1 MRRFILPENANTDA
15 ISAVC
20 QDGVLTDTV
29 EKLPPKLTT
38 EVKIA

>member
-20 QDGVLTDTV
+20 QDGFLTVTV